1 MKLIAKTLAL
11 LSIVTILALAGS
23 CGKKSEKEESTAQ
36 KTTTAGQP
44 EDVQSFPK
52 DAVPFAPEIVDGGFE
67 AVFYDYFPSPVA
79 GKQGKMI
86 LYRSAKGGKDGGM
99 IFVQEMGAKFEWVW
113 HWYFEDAS
121 PKSVK
126 NAEINNDGLWDIR
139 VTMAN
144 GRTLELLQD
153 DSFTLGDVERA
164 DKIALN
170 GTSSPPSEGHPLWYC
185 FDGFPSTAWMSN
197 IEGSVKPFIEVASPL
212 GLADGILSIRALA
225 ENQPRKCDILAAGKK
240 IQSIDL
246 EKTTD
251 VQLIQL
257 KSDFKTAKKIRLVIM
272 SCHGDCREVAIAE
285 LAIK

>member
-1 MKLIAKTLAL
+1 MKLIAKTLVL
-11 LSIVTILALAGS
+11 YSIVTTLALASS
-23 CGKKSEKEESTAQ
+23 CGKKAEQDESTPQ
-36 KTTTAGQP
+36 TTTTAGQP
-44 EDVQSFPK
+44 EDVQSLPK

-67 AVFYDYFPSPVA
+67 AVFYDYFPSPVP

-86 LYRSAKGGKDGGM
+86 LYRSAKGGQDGGM
-99 IFVQEMGAKFEWVW
+99 IFVQQMGAKFEWVW

-121 PKSVK
+121 PKSMIHT
-126 NAEINNDGLWDIR
+126 EINSDGLWDIR

-153 DSFTLGDVERA
+153 DNFTLDGAERA

-185 FDGFPSTAWMSN
+185 FDGFRATAWMSS

-225 ENQPRKCDILAAGKK
+225 ENQPRKCDILADGKK

-257 KSDFKTAKKIRLVIM
+257 KSDFKKAKKIRLVIM
-272 SCHGDCREVAIAE
+272 SCHGNCREVAIAE